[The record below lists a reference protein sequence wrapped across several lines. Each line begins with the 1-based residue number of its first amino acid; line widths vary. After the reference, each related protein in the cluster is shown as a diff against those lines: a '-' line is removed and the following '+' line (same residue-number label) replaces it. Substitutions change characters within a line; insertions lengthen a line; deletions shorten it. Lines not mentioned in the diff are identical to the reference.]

1 MTVIKA
7 DFNDFS
13 AASVNDPATEKFIG
27 VFYEVYKELGYGF
40 LESVYREAMRIA
52 LLQAGCTIETEVPI
66 NVTFRGSVVGVF
78 RADLIVDHSVLL
90 ELKTADELCKAHES
104 QTLNYLRA
112 TTIETALL
120 LNFGPSPK
128 VRRLVMKNATKQP
141 SLSSTS
147 KDISL

>member
-13 AASVNDPATEKFIG
+13 AASANDPATEKIIG
-27 VFYEVYKELGYGF
+27 VFYDVYKELGYGF

-52 LLQAGCTIETEVPI
+52 LLQAGCAVETEIPI
-66 NVTFRGSVVGVF
+66 NVSFRGTVVGVF
-78 RADLIVDHSVLL
+78 RADLVVDRSILL

-112 TTIETALL
+112 TTIEIALL

-128 VRRLVMKNATKQP
+128 VRRLVMRNAAKQP
-141 SLSSTS
+141 SLSSIS

>member
-13 AASVNDPATEKFIG
+13 SAGMNDLATEKIIG
-27 VFYEVYKELGYGF
+27 VFYDVYKELGYGF

-52 LLQAGCTIETEVPI
+52 LMQAGCIVETEMPI
-66 NVTFRGSVVGVF
+66 NVSFRGDVVGVF
-78 RADLIVDHSVLL
+78 RADLIINGSILL

-128 VRRLVMKNATKQP
+128 VRRLVMKNISK
-141 SLSSTS
+141 ST
-147 KDISL
+147 DISL

>member
-7 DFNDFS
+7 DFSDYS
-13 AASVNDPATEKFIG
+13 AASSNDPGTEKIIG
-27 VFYEVYKELGYGF
+27 VFYDVYKELGYGF

-52 LLQAGCTIETEVPI
+52 LLQAGCTVETEVPI
-66 NVTFRGSVVGVF
+66 NVSFRGGVVGVF
-78 RADLIVDHSVLL
+78 RADLIVNHSILL

-128 VRRLVMKNATKQP
+128 IRRLVMKNASKQP
-141 SLSSTS
+141 PLSSKSTG
-147 KDISL
+147 ISH